1 LLDSKED
8 DSTDKGASAKQNA
21 TEGAETEL
29 SNAED
34 D

>member
-1 LLDSKED
+1 LLDSKND
-8 DSTDKGASAKQNA
+8 DSTDKGASAKKIA
-21 TEGAETEL
+21 AEGAETEL